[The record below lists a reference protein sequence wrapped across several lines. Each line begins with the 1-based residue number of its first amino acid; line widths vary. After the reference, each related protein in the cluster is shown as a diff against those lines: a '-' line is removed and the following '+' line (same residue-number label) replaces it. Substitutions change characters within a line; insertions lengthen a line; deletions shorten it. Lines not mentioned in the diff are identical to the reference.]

1 MKVVIESPLRG
12 KTKAETRENLRF
24 LLWCC
29 RSVYLA
35 GYRPIA
41 SHLVCPWFMDDHN
54 ENERADGIDWPW
66 MWEPGVAHWSF
77 TDLTATSPGMQ
88 SARNRCFV
96 LGMLNRE
103 MRLET
108 FNPDCWAAYQR
119 GEWPPHTEGFG
130 FDE

>member
-12 KTKAETRENLRF
+12 KTKAETRENLRY

-29 RSVYLA
+29 RAVYLA

-41 SHLVCPWFMDDHN
+41 THLCCPWFMNDHV
-54 ENERADGIDWPW
+54 EQERNDGIDWPGF
-66 MWEPGVAHWSF
+66 WEHDVPHWFF
-77 TDLTATSPGMQ
+77 TDRGTSRGM
-88 SARNRCFV
+88 ALGEERCERN
-96 LGMLNRE
+96 GIP
-103 MRLET
+103 MRSFELQE
-108 FNPDCWAAYQR
+108 FECDCWERYQR